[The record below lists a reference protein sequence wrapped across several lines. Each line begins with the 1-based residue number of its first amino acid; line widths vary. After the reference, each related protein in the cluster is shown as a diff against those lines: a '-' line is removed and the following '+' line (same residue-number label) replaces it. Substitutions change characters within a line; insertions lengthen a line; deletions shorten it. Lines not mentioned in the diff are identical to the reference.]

1 MGTFLL
7 LQERRNKILINYKQ
21 APSSAIKLT
30 HSTRLSSPN
39 GFDASTGFLP
49 VMSSKRTTPKENTSD
64 FSVNLPLDAY
74 SGAMYLNKNQI
85 SEKYANVNYSHAQ
98 VSFYTYPKV
107 PITRVVTC
115 VAKSKASLASPKS
128 AT

>member
-1 MGTFLL
+1 
-7 LQERRNKILINYKQ
+7 
-21 APSSAIKLT
+21 
-30 HSTRLSSPN
+30 
-39 GFDASTGFLP
+39 
-49 VMSSKRTTPKENTSD
+49 MSSKRTTPKENTSD

-115 VAKSKASLASPKS
+115 VAKSMASLASPKS